1 MSSHDMN
8 ELDGLCDGVT
18 VVRSGRNVW
27 EGSMERLRAEAP
39 APAHRVWTSDDARA
53 TDLARSIPGVKAIPD
68 PDGWL
73 TVEAGPETL
82 DAYVIA
88 LGRAGIA
95 VRRLELLTTALESLF
110 FALTG
115 TPAQDDSPSRSQAG
129 DLRAST

>member
-1 MSSHDMN
+1 M
-8 ELDGLCDGVT
+8 
-18 VVRSGRNVW
+18 
-27 EGSMERLRAEAP
+27 
-39 APAHRVWTSDDARA
+39 WTSDDPRA
-53 TDLARSIPGVKAIPD
+53 AEIAHSVPDVKAFPD

-73 TVEAGPETL
+73 TVEAGPDEL

-95 VRRLELLTTALESLF
+95 VRRLELLNTALESLF

-115 TPAQDDSPSRSQAG
+115 TPARDTAPAD